1 LRRTSCGSP
10 LTRAGIALLIFAVN
24 GDVLGVPAVWAQRK
38 EPVKIGVL
46 TDSWGPTPATIGL
59 RDGLQVLGYREDEHF
74 ELGVRFTRGD
84 VGALPAAA
92 RELLAAGS
100 DIIFATSTTA
110 ARAAQQATKE
120 KPIVFAE
127 VAGDPVRQGLVRSF
141 ARPGG
146 NVTGVSNLTAELA
159 AKRLEIFKELVPG
172 LKRVL
177 FVYDATDA
185 DAVEAAQVQ
194 RDAARQLGIQV
205 IERTPRSQE
214 EAREQIA
221 RVRRSDVDGILATPS
236 GAALNIPGAV
246 LEAATRQQLP
256 AMFNGG
262 GFWVEQGGLVGY
274 GPDFYESGRLAARLV
289 SKILQ
294 GEKPENIPVEI
305 NSRIDLVINLKVAR
319 ALKLEP
325 GPAVLQR
332 ATRLI
337 E

>member
-1 LRRTSCGSP
+1 MRQTPPCLSH
-10 LTRAGIALLIFAVN
+10 RALFRILLVLLVVTALPGPTA
-24 GDVLGVPAVWAQRK
+24 AWAQRK
-38 EPVKIGVL
+38 EPVRIGVL

-59 RDGLQVLGYREDEHF
+59 RDGLQALGHREDEHF
-74 ELGVRFTRGD
+74 QLGVRFTRGD
-84 VGALPAAA
+84 IGALPAAA

-100 DIIFATSTTA
+100 DIIFATSTGA
-110 ARAAQQATKE
+110 ARAAQQATTV

-127 VAGDPVRQGLVRSF
+127 VVGDPVRLGLVRSF

-146 NVTGVSNLTAELA
+146 NVTGVSSLTSELS

-177 FVYDATDA
+177 LVYDANDP
-185 DAVEAAQVQ
+185 DAVDGARLH
-194 RDAARQLGIQV
+194 RDAARQLGIQL

-221 RVRRSDVDGILATPS
+221 RIRRPDVDGILVSPAGP
-236 GAALNIPGAV
+236 ALNIPGIV
-246 LEAATRQQLP
+246 LETATRNQLP
-256 AMFNGG
+256 AMFIG
-262 GFWVEQGGLVGY
+262 GFWVDQGGLAAY

-289 SKILQ
+289 FKILQ

-332 ATRLI
+332 ANRLI

>member
-1 LRRTSCGSP
+1 M
-10 LTRAGIALLIFAVN
+10 ALLIFAVS
-24 GDVLGVPAVWAQRK
+24 GGVLAVPTVWAQRK
-38 EPVKIGVL
+38 EPIRIGVL

-59 RDGLQVLGYREDEHF
+59 RDGLQALGYREDEHF
-74 ELGVRFTRGD
+74 ELGVRFTGGD

-92 RELLAAGS
+92 RDLLAAGS

-110 ARAAQQATKE
+110 ARAAQQATRV

-146 NVTGVSNLTAELA
+146 NVTGVSNLTAELS

-214 EAREQIA
+214 EAREQIT

-289 SKILQ
+289 VKILK

-319 ALKLEP
+319 ALRLEP
-325 GPAVLQR
+325 GPAALQR

>member
-24 GDVLGVPAVWAQRK
+24 GGVLGVPAVWAQRK
-38 EPVKIGVL
+38 EPVRIGVL

-59 RDGLQVLGYREDEHF
+59 RDGLQALGYREDEHF
-74 ELGVRFTRGD
+74 QLGVRFTGGD

-100 DIIFATSTTA
+100 DIIFATSITA
-110 ARAAQQATKE
+110 ARAAQQATTV

-127 VAGDPVRQGLVRSF
+127 VVGDPVRLGLVRSF

-146 NVTGVSNLTAELA
+146 NVTGVSSLTTELS
-159 AKRLEIFKELVPG
+159 AKRLEIFRELVPG

-177 FVYDATDA
+177 LIYDANDA
-185 DAVEAAQVQ
+185 DAVDAARFH
-194 RDAARQLGIQV
+194 RDAARQLGIQLS
-205 IERTPRSQE
+205 ERTPRSQE
-214 EAREQIA
+214 EAREQIT
-221 RVRRSDVDGILATPS
+221 RIRRSDVDGILVSPTGP
-236 GAALNIPGAV
+236 ALNIPGVV
-246 LEAATRQQLP
+246 LEIATRHQLP
-256 AMFNGG
+256 AMFID
-262 GFWVEQGGLVGY
+262 GFWVEQGGLVSY

-289 SKILQ
+289 FKILQ

-325 GPAVLQR
+325 GPAGLQR
-332 ATRLI
+332 ANRLI